1 MQPIYN
7 MIFPEL
13 NSNSKV
19 WIYTADRKLE
29 SAEIDTISKKLEFF
43 ISEWAAHGN
52 ELFGNATILHD
63 YFIVLAVDESKV
75 MASGC
80 SIDSSVRFIKELG
93 NTLEID
99 FLNRFY
105 VITKEQDLI
114 DRVHLTKLSEKID
127 SEVFNPMI
135 TTLGQLN
142 SEWLI
147 PVKSS
152 PFV

>member
-1 MQPIYN
+1 

-13 NSNSKV
+13 NPKSKV

-29 SAEIDTISKKLEFF
+29 SNEIDSISEKLNLF

-52 ELFGNATILHD
+52 ELFGNATVIHD

-80 SIDSSVRFIKELG
+80 SIDSSVRFIKDLG
-93 NTLEID
+93 NNLDID

-105 VITKEQDLI
+105 VITKEEGKL
-114 DRVHLTKLSEKID
+114 DRIHLGKISEKINSD
-127 SEVFNPMI
+127 VFNPMVN
-135 TTLGQLN
+135 TLGQLN
-142 SEWLI
+142 DEWLI
-147 PVKSS
+147 PIKSS

>member
-1 MQPIYN
+1 MQQIYS

-13 NSNSKV
+13 SPNSKV
-19 WIYTADRKLE
+19 WMYTADRKLE
-29 SAEIDTISKKLEFF
+29 SNEIDAINKKLKTF

-63 YFIVLAVDESKV
+63 YFIILAVDESKV

-80 SIDSSVRFIKELG
+80 SIDSSVRFIKEISSAY
-93 NTLEID
+93 EID

-105 VITKEQDLI
+105 VIIKDQNEL
-114 DRVHLTKLSEKID
+114 DRIHIGKLSEKLN
-127 SEVFNPMI
+127 SEMFNPMI
-135 TTLGQLN
+135 KSLGQLN
-142 SEWLI
+142 QEWLI